1 MKRLTALILAILVII
16 AVPVMASA
24 ANSPSGTETVK
35 IDAKPSNTAQGSVEK
50 TVNAD
55 GSVKLVATPAKGYTF
70 KNWTI
75 TAAATT
81 AQAPV
86 NDAQV
91 ATNAADTA
99 NYTIVSGSL
108 TSATLVIKPN
118 VDLVVVAVGGDHQ
131 DGHREQVVLGSE
143 VLAHGYSPLVR
154 GACVRA
160 ACGRVLC
167 TPRKQ
172 PLLVHQR
179 AYSPVATCAMAPGTS
194 NSRSL
199 ATTT

>member
-86 NDAQV
+86 ADAQV

-118 VDLVVVAVGGDHQ
+118 VDLVVVANFS
-131 DGHREQVVLGSE
+131 GSSSSGSSSTGAPKTGE
-143 VLAHGYSPLVR
+143 ANLALVMF
-154 GACVRA
+154 ACA
-160 ACGRVLC
+160 L
-167 TPRKQ
+167 
-172 PLLVHQR
+172 
-179 AYSPVATCAMAPGTS
+179 
-194 NSRSL
+194 SL
-199 ATTT
+199 AGAGFAMKKAIA